1 MASTA
6 LVLQVLADRLAP
18 DAPVPSLIRRI
29 IELLGVEPKGLVVDL
44 DCRDLRP
51 PRAMP
56 EEIRP
61 RSQRVAS
68 SSFGERLAFRLIT
81 SGVRM
86 VQMGALTF
94 GRVPMRYERV
104 VLRDGFSQFD
114 GSLRCRLATV
124 LSQLDPSGRVLV
136 VDSAPSPD
144 APLFA
149 EGLRRWRRQR
159 RSPEVIAE
167 LMSEAGFSAR
177 VETVECLRRV
187 SAAECYAWVESR
199 DWPILE
205 SFHEAELQRGLTELR
220 ARYGAQHLVDFT
232 SRFDLVI
239 GTKPEA
245 LASRRNPAIRR
256 ANSLNLG
263 MPTVS

>member
-6 LVLQVLADRLAP
+6 
-18 DAPVPSLIRRI
+18 PVPRVAVAPLTPDGPVQSLTRRI
-29 IELLGVEPKGLVVDL
+29 IELLRVEPEGLVVDL

-51 PRAMP
+51 AQAMP

-61 RSQRVAS
+61 RTQRVAS
-68 SSFGERLAFRLIT
+68 SPFGERLAFLLIT

-104 VLRDGFSQFD
+104 VLRDGFSQFKA
-114 GSLRCRLATV
+114 SLRRRLATV
-124 LSQLDPSGRVLV
+124 LSQLDPAGRVLIV
-136 VDSAPSPD
+136 ESAPSPD

-149 EGLRRWRRQR
+149 EGLRRWSRQH

-167 LMSEAGFSAR
+167 LMREAGFSAQ

-187 SAAECYAWVESR
+187 SVAECYTWVEAR
-199 DWPILE
+199 DWPILA
-205 SFHEAELQRGLTELR
+205 SFREAELQRGLCELR

-232 SRFDLVI
+232 SRFELVL

-245 LASRRNPAIRR
+245 LAS
-256 ANSLNLG
+256 
-263 MPTVS
+263 